1 MIGEVSSEDFD
12 VSAAFEQVS
21 SFNFNFSF
29 KDLFFGLDL
38 AVVVVDVV
46 SDDEVGAEEVV
57 VATGRALTCC
67 FRVKSTSDSSSTELG
82 QLSLSAS

>member
-1 MIGEVSSEDFD
+1 M
-12 VSAAFEQVS
+12 
-21 SFNFNFSF
+21 
-29 KDLFFGLDL
+29 
-38 AVVVVDVV
+38 VVVDVV

>member
-38 AVVVVDVV
+38 AVVVDVV